1 MKTRTRWVVGAGGAL
16 VAVVVVA
23 MLLRGGALEV
33 QVTEVRRDSLSVTVS
48 DEGRT
53 RVRDR
58 FVVATPIAGRL
69 SRVEVR
75 EGARVEAGDPLAT
88 IHPVPEGV
96 RATAALRSRVEAA
109 EARVSQARAGL
120 AEASM
125 AREQARREYERRVPL
140 LEMGAIT
147 REALERAEQAAEAA
161 AAREQVAQAT
171 LATAE
176 AELRSARAG
185 LIGTDPAGSGAA
197 PVPMRAPVSGVVL
210 RIHEESERVVQAGTP
225 LLDIAD
231 PGGLE
236 VVADVLTSEAVSI
249 VPGAEV
255 VVSEWGGE
263 GALRGE
269 VRYVEPEA
277 FTEVSVLGIEEQ
289 RVNVVLDLVD
299 PPARLGAGY
308 RVEVA
313 ITVRHEADA
322 LVVPASALFQRSSR
336 WMVFV
341 VEDGRARAR
350 SVEVGARAR
359 DRVQIVSGLEAGDE
373 VVVFPS
379 DEVAEGARLA
389 ARGESGA

>member
-1 MKTRTRWVVGAGGAL
+1 MKTRTRWVVVAGGAL
-16 VAVVVVA
+16 VTVAVIA
-23 MLLRGGALEV
+23 MLLGGGALEV

-109 EARVSQARAGL
+109 EAGVLQARAGL
-120 AEASM
+120 TEASM

-140 LEMGAIT
+140 LELGAIT
-147 REALERAEQAAEAA
+147 QEALERAEQAAEAA
-161 AAREQVAQAT
+161 AAREQVAQAA
-171 LATAE
+171 LAAAE
-176 AELRSARAG
+176 AELRSAQAG
-185 LIGTDPAGSGAA
+185 LIGAEPAGSEAA

-210 RIHEESERVVQAGTP
+210 RVHEESERVVPAGTP

-236 VVADVLTSEAVSI
+236 VVADVLTAEAVSI

-255 VVSEWGGE
+255 VVSGWGGE
-263 GALRGE
+263 GVLRGE

-299 PPARLGAGY
+299 PPAGLGAGY

-313 ITVRHEADA
+313 ITVRHETDA
-322 LVVPASALFQRSSR
+322 LVVPASALFQRSSS

-341 VEDGRARAR
+341 VDDGRARVR

-359 DRVQIVSGLEAGDE
+359 DRVQIISGLEVGDQ

-379 DEVAEGARLA
+379 DDVEEGARLA